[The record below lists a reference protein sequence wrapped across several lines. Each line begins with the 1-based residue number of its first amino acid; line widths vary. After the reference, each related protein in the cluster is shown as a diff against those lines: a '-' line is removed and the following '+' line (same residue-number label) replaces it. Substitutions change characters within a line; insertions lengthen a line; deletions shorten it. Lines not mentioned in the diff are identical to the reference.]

1 MINKYSEKETEVLK
15 PLTETKIDLKDKG
28 DSDLE
33 AQIEILKKEVDTLKS
48 VIDIKQ
54 LEIDKEKKAK
64 ELFFKEIGSLR
75 KVIREKNKLIDDL
88 YKYP

>member
-1 MINKYSEKETEVLK
+1 MINKKSEKETEVLK
-15 PLTETKIDLKDKG
+15 QLTETKLDLKDKG
-28 DSDLE
+28 NSDLE

>member
-1 MINKYSEKETEVLK
+1 MINKYSKQETEVLK
-15 PLTETKIDLKDKG
+15 PLTHTKIDIKG
-28 DSDLE
+28 KGTADLE

-48 VIDIKQ
+48 VIDIKE

-64 ELFFKEIGSLR
+64 ELFFIEIGSLR

>member
-48 VIDIKQ
+48 VIDIKE

-75 KVIREKNKLIDDL
+75 KVIR
-88 YKYP
+88 

>member
-48 VIDIKQ
+48 VIDIK
-54 LEIDKEKKAK
+54 
-64 ELFFKEIGSLR
+64 
-75 KVIREKNKLIDDL
+75 
-88 YKYP
+88 

>member
-28 DSDLE
+28 NSDLE

>member
-48 VIDIKQ
+48 VIDIKE

-75 KVIREKNKLIDDL
+75 KVLREKNKLIDDI

>member
-48 VIDIKQ
+48 VIDIKE

-88 YKYP
+88 YKYH

>member
-1 MINKYSEKETEVLK
+1 MINKKSDKETKVLK
-15 PLTETKIDLKDKG
+15 QLTETKIDLKDKG
-28 DSDLE
+28 NSDLE

>member
-1 MINKYSEKETEVLK
+1 MIKQYSTQEKEVLK
-15 PLTETKIDLKDKG
+15 PLADNKIDIKG
-28 DSDLE
+28 KGNSDLE

-48 VIDIKQ
+48 VIDIKE

-64 ELFFKEIGSLR
+64 ELFFKEIGNL
-75 KVIREKNKLIDDL
+75 KKTIREKNKFIDDL

>member
-1 MINKYSEKETEVLK
+1 MINKKSEQETQVLRQ
-15 PLTETKIDLKDKG
+15 LTETKIDLKDKG
-28 DSDLE
+28 NSDLE

-48 VIDIKQ
+48 VIDIKE

>member
-48 VIDIKQ
+48 VIAIKE

>member
-48 VIDIKQ
+48 VIDIKE

>member
-1 MINKYSEKETEVLK
+1 MINKKSEKETEVLK
-15 PLTETKIDLKDKG
+15 QLTETKIDLKDKG

-48 VIDIKQ
+48 VIDIKE